1 MSNPVMESL
10 KVPRNPRRRQPAEG
24 TRGAKGAKGT
34 KGTVRMRPGCGLDG
48 VVWVWVRIGSG

>member
-24 TRGAKGAKGT
+24 MRGAKGAKGT
-34 KGTVRMRPGCGLDG
+34 KGTVRMRPGCGLDAAWM
-48 VVWVWVRIGSG
+48 VWFGFGYG